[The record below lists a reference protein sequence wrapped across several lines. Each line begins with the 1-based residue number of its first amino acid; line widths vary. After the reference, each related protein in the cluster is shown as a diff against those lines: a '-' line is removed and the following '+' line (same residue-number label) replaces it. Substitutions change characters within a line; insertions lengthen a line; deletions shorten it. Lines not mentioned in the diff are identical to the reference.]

1 MNLFIQYIY
10 MRYIIDLSRAY
21 KYNKAI
27 IMNLTKP
34 TENGVKYLQLT
45 DNILMEYVYVCD
57 RYVSNSGTD
66 LDDDVLAVDTN
77 GDFMNTYGHSPVS
90 TYRIARNGYVNEL
103 YFMNDESSSA
113 LTNNS
118 MLNTVLPVRKDQSKW
133 VETKKVDG
141 KYYSR
146 YDTKWSDIDPISG
159 ESSINMIPTAPD
171 GEYVP
176 YDIVRFYFQSGY
188 HSEYDGFIF
197 NIYTRNIN
205 NEYVNLLCAMHEN
218 RDNFRMLSEPLWFAD
233 KLYTN
238 YIEFRVPSTAY
249 FSSDVIGGNTSS
261 MDVNRWG
268 GSGNYD
274 RKNPDPETLPYF
286 LTHSIGFYNN
296 PAIGIDLHAVT
307 GYTMDREFKVY
318 KSTMLTST
326 LFPNKDAY
334 ERLTASVRPASD
346 GDYYKLY
353 AYYEND
359 PSNPIYDELSLYEYL
374 QHFNNTFTVIHII
387 TVSETYTDE
396 ANNTVTDTQIPITYI
411 QSWDNLESMY
421 EANESP
427 EILFRPVL
435 KHTSRMLS
443 DGDGARISYV
453 VRITN
458 DRDNTTI
465 IKSASCSI
473 IRPRRFGL
481 NMVNANI
488 GSVNDVRVY
497 NRVESGPVLRVNTV
511 THPLGSVS
519 SEQAPVQVNTYV
531 TSSFIDR
538 RNIKIRVSPVRIEE
552 VE

>member
-1 MNLFIQYIY
+1 MQP
-10 MRYIIDLSRAY
+10 
-21 KYNKAI
+21 
-27 IMNLTKP
+27 TKP

-45 DNILMEYVYVCD
+45 DSILMEYVYVCD

-66 LDDDVLAVDTN
+66 LDGDTLAVDEN

-90 TYRIARNGYVNEL
+90 TYRIAKNEYVDEL
-103 YFMNDESSSA
+103 YFMNDELSSA

-118 MLNTVLPVRKDQSKW
+118 MRNTVLPVRKDQTKW
-133 VETKKVDG
+133 VATNRVNG
-141 KYYSR
+141 KYYSK
-146 YDTKWSDIDPISG
+146 YDTKWADIDPISG
-159 ESSINMIPTAPD
+159 EMSINRIPTAPY

-197 NIYTRNIN
+197 NLYTRNRN

-218 RDNFRMLSEPLWFAD
+218 YGNFRMLSEPFWFAD

-238 YIEFRVPSTAY
+238 YIEYRVPSTAY
-249 FSSDVIGGNTSS
+249 LSSDAIGGNTPS
-261 MDVNRWG
+261 MEMNRWG

-274 RKNPDPETLPYF
+274 KTNPDPETLPYF

-307 GYTMDREFKVY
+307 GYEMDRGFRVY
-318 KSTMLTST
+318 KSLMLTST
-326 LFPNKDAY
+326 LFPNKDSY
-334 ERLTASVRPASD
+334 ERLMAVARPASD

-359 PSNPIYDELSLYEYL
+359 LSNPIYDEMSLYEYL
-374 QHFNNTFTVIHII
+374 KQYRNTFTVVHII
-387 TVSETYTDE
+387 TVSETYTDD
-396 ANNTVTDTQIPITYI
+396 ANNTVTDTQPPMTYI
-411 QSWDNLESMY
+411 QSWENLESMY

-443 DGDGARISYV
+443 DGDGARIRYV

-465 IKSASCSI
+465 IKNTSCSI

-488 GSVNDVRVY
+488 NSMNDVRVY
-497 NRVESGPVLRVNTV
+497 NRVESGPVLNVTTV
-511 THPLGSVS
+511 TRPLGSVS